1 MTEPRK
7 TPRTDREWAHYVAN
21 DMHDAGEHFAR
32 SLEIE
37 TQELA
42 LALAEYANT
51 DKQRVYHRSGIGTET
66 AEGTRYARAIELIAR
81 HRAKLEGAN
90 EHGNVLV

>member
-7 TPRTDREWAHYVAN
+7 TPRVDRCEGSDGTVRICDELA
-21 DMHDAGEHFAR
+21 ELAR
-32 SLEIE
+32 ALEIE

-42 LALAEYANT
+42 EALAEYANT

-66 AEGTRYARAIELIAR
+66 AEGIRYARAIELIAR
-81 HRAKLEGAN
+81 HRAKQEAAR
-90 EHGNVLV
+90 

>member
-7 TPRTDREWAHYVAN
+7 TPRTDREWAYYVAN

-32 SLEIE
+32 ALEIE

-42 LALAEYANT
+42 EALEDMVAIYSEDDIDDEFPALSRARAALA
-51 DKQRVYHRSGIGTET
+51 H
-66 AEGTRYARAIELIAR
+66 
-81 HRAKLEGAN
+81 HRAKQEGSR
-90 EHGNVLV
+90 

>member
-7 TPRTDREWAHYVAN
+7 TPRTDAQWKYYVDN

-32 SLEIE
+32 ALEIE

-42 LALAEYANT
+42 EALEEIATAL
-51 DKQRVYHRSGIGTET
+51 DKQAKVSRFHEMNGTAAVLESQVHH
-66 AEGTRYARAIELIAR
+66 ANAALAR
-81 HRAKLEGAN
+81 HRAKQEVGK
-90 EHGNVLV
+90 